1 MVFCLYIIYNKEK
14 VIPMNKEKII
24 KKSDT
29 YSEIISKKQA
39 VKNKYFSIYYEKNN
53 EFNKYGITVPKKV
66 GKAHIRNKLKR
77 QIKNI
82 IITNEKDIQM
92 SFNYVII
99 IKEASLELSYLKMSY
114 ELLDLFKKVRN

>member
-1 MVFCLYIIYNKEK
+1 
-14 VIPMNKEKII
+14 MNKEKII